1 MADMFNALMQGR
13 QAGQQNRLAQ
23 IASQSYGAPQESQQS
38 LLSQMAA
45 IDPRAAQEQQGQFQ
59 QDEDRTGQ
67 QLRGYVEYVNKARAS
82 NNPMAVNAA
91 LRAGAPLIQR
101 LTGKAPP
108 TEWTPDMDAG
118 WAELEA
124 RVAMTPNSGPGN
136 RVQSQKVSDDGYLI
150 NTYSDGRV
158 EKTDQRVDRQMWL
171 RDHPGMPPELVDKN
185 ANVIPV
191 GTGGQSS
198 AAGGEYGP
206 PAPYSANVGGSEV
219 RTGIAGLSPEQNQ
232 RVAQMAAMMVQA
244 GYPEAEIEAYV
255 AGQARQGSEMA
266 SAAAPAYGNQRGA
279 NQAQVASAGSRARPS
294 EAETAAQVEAA
305 KLQTQIGFMPIQQQ
319 IETQGAVN
327 RAQQLTPI
335 ENQGAIDRA
344 VGLNRVE
351 SAAETVSAA
360 PGAIATVQQ
369 SIDSIDALLNDPDL
383 ESIVGLGSVN
393 PLNLVPGS
401 KGRGLIARAD
411 QIAGQAFLAAFNQL
425 KGGGAITE
433 KEGEAATKAMARL
446 DRSQNIND
454 YKQAL
459 QDLKAAIMPALER
472 QRATLARAQ
481 QTVGG
486 GGEAAA
492 PIQRAR
498 NPQTGEVL
506 ELRNGQWVP
515 AR

>member
-23 IASQSYGAPQESQQS
+23 LASQSYGAPQESQQS

-45 IDPRAAQEQQGQFQ
+45 IDPRAAQAQQGQFQ

-67 QLRGYVEYVNKARAS
+67 QLRGYVEYVNKARAT

-124 RVAMTPNSGPGN
+124 KVAMQNPTNASAAPTGFREIDMKLQAAGYQPGTPEYQEGMRIATG
-136 RVQSQKVSDDGYLI
+136 QQ
-150 NTYSDGRV
+150 GR
-158 EKTDQRVDRQMWL
+158 
-171 RDHPGMPPELVDKN
+171 
-185 ANVIPV
+185 AA
-191 GTGGQSS
+191 TGGFGFEMIRGADGIERPGRQNPRTGTMEVYDEGSGQFIPI
-198 AAGGEYGP
+198 GGGGALNGGA
-206 PAPYSANVGGSEV
+206 PAPAPASGGLVATPQGGQAYIEP
-219 RTGIAGLSPEQNQ
+219 GLSPEQ
-232 RVAQMAAMMVQA
+232 MAAAQA
-244 GYPEAEIEAYV
+244 DIAAGGSSDNYQLPPQNMTPRQFNAGAGRPAALAVGRSPEQ
-255 AGQARQGSEMA
+255 QAALTAQATQNVELGGLPVRQ
-266 SAAAPAYGNQRGA
+266 Q
-279 NQAQVASAGSRARPS
+279 
-294 EAETAAQVEAA
+294 
-305 KLQTQIGFMPIQQQ
+305 
-319 IETQGAVN
+319 
-327 RAQQLTPI
+327 I

-472 QRATLARAQ
+472 QRVTLARAQ